1 MKNIFFTNITE
12 VGKQKVP
19 LKAKQGMSLSKTPAP
34 QSEKIYG
41 SDVNKKGSSS
51 SLSSAKNIKLT
62 DKTMTSIKNLVKT
75 FNKKNPDKKIA
86 VPAAKAV
93 VRRGMGAYSSTHR
106 PTITGGRPNSR
117 VAWGLA
123 RLKAFLY
130 KAEKGKSK
138 SGNYVQDDD
147 LFKELGIRV
156 KSYETGGELEKGI
169 RAEKEHSKTI
179 HDIYTHKIPENK
191 AFEAI
196 AKDHIKENPNYYSN
210 MNKYA
215 EGGLVISGVE
225 VNNGDTGVLSTR
237 KGDINITI
245 KNITENWVIFI
256 DEEGKRKDNPRDK
269 FIENFT
275 PSQGGVIPT
284 KAEPQNLA
292 NRIEKLKETSIPS
305 TDPSTWNAEYSIG
318 DVVKI
323 RVDMEDRYPF
333 TKPDGTPVK
342 YEDGENSSVITQIE
356 TLEDA
361 KRPENPSGKL
371 YTLGLKGTWEG
382 KDLELAYV
390 VDKKQSQVQT
400 AKQQKTA
407 TTKPQKTAATF
418 EPENEPPVYF
428 DKESDFV
435 KLYENFLQNNSEIQD
450 YSLISQAEVIQNIS
464 SNFEISIENLDKEIE
479 EIKNKPKITE
489 PLPQPEPQSKSSN
502 NITIENLEIWNEKIG
517 MRNYSDAI
525 ELVKKLGEGWR
536 LPTGEEFT
544 DIIYPNRNWLVSID
558 MDDKDCWF
566 TGETPGEA
574 YYYDLLTNNAVLA
587 EPSNSYFVLPVRDLS
602 QKTATS
608 STSTTQP
615 TQGSQNLDPITI
627 DFSVTGGISSAKLEF
642 TADETVELKA
652 QYDLRINDETKFSI
666 GDVFNAIK
674 LGQMYVVLPENF
686 NQSLFLVEP
695 YDVKPTMK
703 NSTILINPKEYMSM
717 IKEKIEKEDYSI
729 FNKSFSFTQ
738 RERIEC
744 EGRMNFNSV
753 DSQGDLMYF
762 GEGEIYNYIDIGP
775 FLIFSD
781 YLNISKKKI
790 QLIPKTMVEIL
801 DYGNEFI
808 TEEAFADAKV
818 LDMIADGDFHIAE
831 RA

>member
-19 LKAKQGMSLSKTPAP
+19 LKAKQGMSLSKTTAP

-75 FNKKNPDKKIA
+75 FNKKNPDKKIT

-210 MNKYA
+210 MNKYS
-215 EGGLVISGVE
+215 EGGLVIGGVE
-225 VNNGDTGVLSTR
+225 VFPLDTGVLATR

-275 PSQGGVIPT
+275 PSQGGVIRT

-292 NRIEKLKETSIPS
+292 NRIEKLQETSIPS

-342 YEDGENSSVITQIE
+342 YEDDENKSVITQIE

-390 VDKKQSQVQT
+390 VDKKQFQVQT

-489 PLPQPEPQSKSSN
+489 PLPQQ
-502 NITIENLEIWNEKIG
+502 
-517 MRNYSDAI
+517 
-525 ELVKKLGEGWR
+525 
-536 LPTGEEFT
+536 
-544 DIIYPNRNWLVSID
+544 
-558 MDDKDCWF
+558 
-566 TGETPGEA
+566 
-574 YYYDLLTNNAVLA
+574 
-587 EPSNSYFVLPVRDLS
+587 
-602 QKTATS
+602 TATS

-642 TADETVELKA
+642 TADESVELKA
-652 QYDLRINDETKFSI
+652 QYDLRINDDTIVSI

-674 LGQMYVVLPENF
+674 LGQMYCILPVDF

-703 NSTILINPKEYMSM
+703 NSTILVNPKEYMSM

-738 RERIEC
+738 REKIEC
-744 EGRMNFNSV
+744 EVRMNFNSV
-753 DSQGDLMYF
+753 DSKGELMNF
-762 GEGEIYNYIDIGP
+762 GETEIYDFIDIGEY
-775 FLIFSD
+775 LILAD
-781 YLNISKKKI
+781 YLMVPKKQI
-790 QLIPKTMVEIL
+790 QLIPKAMVEIL
-801 DYGNEFI
+801 DYGTDFYN
-808 TEEAFADAKV
+808 EEAFADAKV
-818 LDMIADGDFHIAE
+818 LDMIADGNFHIAQ